1 MKKKIAVLCVLLIC
15 LCFAACACA
24 PGSGNDCLRIHIRA
38 NSNSQTDQKVKYLV
52 KDAVVEYLTPLL
64 ASADTK
70 DKAKA
75 VVLSAREGIEAA
87 AERVLAEN
95 GFRYGAEAELTT
107 EVFPARTYGPL
118 TLDSG
123 EYEALI
129 VNLGSG
135 SGDNWWCVV
144 YPPLCFVG
152 GENTGGGVVYKSALL
167 EIIKKFFS

>member
-75 VVLSAREGIEAA
+75 VVLSARDGIEAA

-95 GFRYGAEAELTT
+95 SFRYGAEAELTT

-118 TLDSG
+118 TLGQRRVRGADSQSRQR
-123 EYEALI
+123 ERRQL
-129 VNLGSG
+129 
-135 SGDNWWCVV
+135 VV
-144 YPPLCFVG
+144 CGL
-152 GENTGGGVVYKSALL
+152 SAAV
-167 EIIKKFFS
+167 FRGR

>member
-75 VVLSAREGIEAA
+75 VVLSARGGIEAG

-95 GFRYGAEAELTT
+95 RFR
-107 EVFPARTYGPL
+107 
-118 TLDSG
+118 
-123 EYEALI
+123 
-129 VNLGSG
+129 
-135 SGDNWWCVV
+135 
-144 YPPLCFVG
+144 
-152 GENTGGGVVYKSALL
+152 
-167 EIIKKFFS
+167 